1 MVQALTLRDRLTPM
15 EIRAKLRAIGWM
27 LKLKPSLRHHL
38 VDTHPLGDE
47 LVFDACYQ
55 FGTWDDSHISYMR
68 FRAGKV
74 SVGSGAA
81 DDPDV
86 ILRFKTPGHMRLFF
100 EPTNDALNMLLD
112 NTLKIEGNLAYLYRF
127 GHIAADV
134 DRGSKPAPP
143 NPGLW
148 ANQVAW
154 QDLPVPAVGEP
165 CTEPPAGESQALD
178 DPYLAHVSLD
188 DLPAIKQLLWVH
200 RHVQPAVCSERP
212 RLLTEFAIA
221 DRNDPDTAGQHPSLR
236 RARAIHHILAGK
248 RPIIH
253 ADDLLAGTTT
263 AKKVGVVIYPET
275 FGATLWPELLTV
287 EGRELNPY
295 RLDPADAEILDRQ
308 VFPLWLDDNIREW
321 MRRTE
326 GNPLSLQLDERF
338 VLYFQWKGYAVSH
351 TIIDGP
357 RVLQRGLKDIRAEAV
372 RHRESSKDPRQAQF
386 YEGLTTVI
394 DGVLLYAAAL
404 VREAHDQ
411 LAQLEGDDEQTRQ
424 RRERLQRMA
433 DASKR
438 VPARPAETLYEAIQ
452 VIWLLF
458 LCQHQENINAGLSLG
473 RLDTW
478 LQPYFERDL
487 AGIRNPVQREQYVQQ
502 ALEWTCALMLKCT
515 DHLPLVPDMGSR
527 LFGGSSSDQV
537 ITLGGQTADGE
548 DAVADMTWIF
558 LKATEL
564 LQIRDPNVN
573 ARYAPGINSDAY
585 LRRLCEVNL
594 LTGATPSLHN
604 DDAVLAA
611 LDEQGFALEH
621 ARDWSATGCVEPT
634 SCGRHFGHT
643 GCLMFNMVA
652 PLEMALNDGVHPV
665 LGDRIGPHTGDPRE
679 MDNFEQFMEAYETQL
694 GWLVDQAADC
704 NNRLGGAHRELMPS
718 PLLSALFTGP
728 MESGKDVIE
737 GGALYNSTGI
747 GTVGLTD
754 VVDSLCAVK
763 TLVYDQGQVDF
774 ATLLDAL
781 AADFQ
786 GHDVLLARLL
796 NKVPKFGQDHDLPM
810 RIVRRVLR
818 FAYDRWQSQRHY
830 RGGRYVPGYWSM
842 SNHVAF
848 GMLSGPLPSG
858 RRAGKAFTPGLT
870 PSPLCHA
877 PLTEQIRTVAQLDPR
892 LLPNN
897 IAYNVKV
904 VPGPGEPPDRI
915 LDRMSA
921 LVGAFFDMGGM
932 QMQFN
937 VMGTDTLREA
947 MDNPTEF
954 RDLLVRISGYNAYFV
969 ELNRNMQ
976 IELIERTE
984 HGLD

>member
-1 MVQALTLRDRLTPM
+1 MAEALTLRDRITPL
-15 EIRAKLRAIGWM
+15 EIRTKLRAIGWM
-27 LKLKPSLRHHL
+27 LKLKPSMRHHL
-38 VDTHPLGDE
+38 VDTHPAGEE

-55 FGTWDDSHISYMR
+55 FGTWADDCLSYMR
-68 FRAGKV
+68 FRDGKV

-86 ILRFKTPGHMRLFF
+86 ILRFKTPRHMRLFF

-112 NTLKIEGNLAYLYRF
+112 NHLKIEGNLAYLCRF
-127 GHIAADV
+127 GHIAASV
-134 DRGSKPAPP
+134 GRGGMPAPP

-148 ANQVAW
+148 AEQIAW
-154 QDLPVPAVGEP
+154 QELPVPATGEA
-165 CTEPPAGESQALD
+165 CVEPPAGECQALD

-188 DLPAIKQLLWVH
+188 DLPAIKQLLWKH
-200 RHVQPAVCSERP
+200 RHVQPAICSERP
-212 RLLTEFAIA
+212 RLLTEFAVA
-221 DRNDPDTAGQHPSLR
+221 DRNDPTTVHPSLR
-236 RARAIHHILAGK
+236 RARAIHHILTGK
-248 RPIIH
+248 QPIVH
-253 ADDLLAGTTT
+253 EDDLLAGTTT
-263 AKKVGVVIYPET
+263 SKKVGVVIYPET
-275 FGATLWPELLTV
+275 FGSTLWPELLTV

-321 MRRTE
+321 MRRHE
-326 GNPLSLQLDERF
+326 GNPTSLQLDERF

-357 RVLQRGLKDIRAEAV
+357 RVLERGLDDIRAEAV
-372 RHRESSKDPRQAQF
+372 LRQKACKDPHQAQF

-394 DGVLLYAAAL
+394 DGVLAYAAAL
-404 VREAHDQ
+404 AKEARGQ
-411 LAQLEGDDEQTRQ
+411 LKQLKGDDEPTRQ
-424 RRERLQRMA
+424 RRKRLRRMA
-433 DASKR
+433 AACKR
-438 VPARPAETLYEAIQ
+438 VPARPAVTLYEAIQ

-473 RLDTW
+473 RLDSW
-478 LQPYFERDL
+478 LQPYLERDL
-487 AGIRNPVQREQYVQQ
+487 VKLRHPDARKRYVQQ

-537 ITLGGQTADGE
+537 ITLGGQTPDGQ
-548 DAVADMTWIF
+548 DAVGDMTWIF

-564 LQIRDPNVN
+564 LQLRDPNVN
-573 ARYAPGINSDAY
+573 ARFAPGINSDAY

-611 LDEQGFALEH
+611 LDEQGFAPEH

-643 GCLMFNMVA
+643 GCLMFNLVA

-665 LGDRIGPHTGDPRE
+665 LGDRIGPTTGDPRA
-679 MDNFEQFMEAYETQL
+679 MDGFEDFVAAYETQL
-694 GWLVDQAADC
+694 GWLIDQAADC

-754 VVDSLCAVK
+754 VVDSLCAIK

-781 AADFQ
+781 EVDFE

-796 NKVPKFGQDHDLPM
+796 NKVPKFGQDHELPVK
-810 RIVRRVLR
+810 IARRLLR
-818 FAYDRWQSQRHY
+818 FAYDRWQSQPHY

-858 RRAGKAFTPGLT
+858 RRRGKAFTPGLT
-870 PSPLCHA
+870 PSPLCRA
-877 PLTEQIRTVAQLDPR
+877 PLTEQIRTVAQLDPL

-904 VPGPGEPPDRI
+904 VPGPGEEHARI
-915 LDRMSA
+915 LDRMST
-921 LVGAFFDMGGM
+921 LVGAYFDMGGM

-937 VMGTDTLREA
+937 VVGTDTLREA
-947 MDNPTEF
+947 MEHPAEF

-984 HGLD
+984 HGLG